1 MIVDMNEAYIA
12 LTDCVFIHQV
22 KTEKIE
28 VGYQQ
33 KYSRCIGR
41 LRRDPRDER
50 MRFVDDNRHEREG
63 VGGTAI
69 DANTN

>member
-28 VGYQQ
+28 VRV
-33 KYSRCIGR
+33 STEI
-41 LRRDPRDER
+41 L
-50 MRFVDDNRHEREG
+50 
-63 VGGTAI
+63 
-69 DANTN
+69 